1 MKIKIVYKQQKNY
14 VNHFLLKKC
23 IYMDLKILNTLIVTR
38 RKNQSLSP
46 NLYLSPKKKWTKN
59 QRFFFLLGKN
69 RNVARDA
76 CRNKRTKAPA
86 KWQIAWAHG
95 HIMAK
100 SCQ

>member
-1 MKIKIVYKQQKNY
+1 MHLHGSKDSKHNNCYKEEKSKS
-14 VNHFLLKKC
+14 LTK
-23 IYMDLKILNTLIVTR
+23 
-38 RKNQSLSP
+38 SLS
-46 NLYLSPKKKWTKN
+46 LTKKKMDEKSKV
-59 QRFFFLLGKN
+59 FFLLGKN

-86 KWQIAWAHG
+86 KWEIAWAHG